1 MGENPRAWVRPSVRA
16 SMKGLIRT
24 RVNIY
29 LSGEPKARCWIG
41 MLSIPITR
49 SILGCV
55 GENPRAW
62 VRPSVQASMKGLIR
76 TRVNIYLE
84 GEPKARCWIGMLS
97 TVRAGSLFNAI
108 FFLALSKSKFDMNQ
122 TRPQI
127 V

>member
-1 MGENPRAWVRPSVRA
+1 M
-16 SMKGLIRT
+16 
-24 RVNIY
+24 
-29 LSGEPKARCWIG
+29 IG

-49 SILGCV
+49 SILIKTNNADGVFLFWSGCV

-62 VRPSVQASMKGLIR
+62 VRPSVQTSMKGLIR

-84 GEPKARCWIGMLS
+84 GEPEARCWIRMLS
-97 TVRAGSLFNAI
+97 TVRAGSLFYAI

>member
-1 MGENPRAWVRPSVRA
+1 
-16 SMKGLIRT
+16 MKGLIRT

-49 SILGCV
+49 SILIIKTNNADGVFLFWSGCV

-76 TRVNIYLE
+76 TRVNIYLS
-84 GEPKARCWIGMLS
+84 G
-97 TVRAGSLFNAI
+97 
-108 FFLALSKSKFDMNQ
+108 
-122 TRPQI
+122 
-127 V
+127 